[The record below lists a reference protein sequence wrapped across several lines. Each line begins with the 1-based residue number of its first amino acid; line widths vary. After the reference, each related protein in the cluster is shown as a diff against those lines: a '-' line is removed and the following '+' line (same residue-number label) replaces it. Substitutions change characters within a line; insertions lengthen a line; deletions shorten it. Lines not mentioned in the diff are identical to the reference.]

1 MKVKELVEE
10 LLKLDQEKRISISR
24 RYDSWNRWLIEPH
37 IQLSYV
43 DSDNQIVFQ
52 KQSVETVY
60 EITEK

>member
-10 LLKLDQEKRISISR
+10 LLKLDQEKRISIS